1 VLDAPIPVPEGAGKD
16 AELQLM
22 QDVHAAIARHYIDQ
36 G

>member
-1 VLDAPIPVPEGAGKD
+1 VPEGAGKD